1 VLGTAPESIVPSAT
15 QGRGGAGLCPAGAA
29 GGQGREVKLC
39 MFSPPGRELERGWPG
54 RVEGDRVIQLA
65 AQTLQ
70 SFFTGGG
77 QAREHADYP
86 LADVHLRAPVLHP
99 PAVRDFSAFRR
110 DDLAF
115 YFSNPA
121 AILGPEDE
129 VPYPDGTDELDYE
142 LEVAAVIGA
151 DGAIGGFTLMND
163 WTARDLLRGELGEG
177 LGPAKS
183 KDFATSLGPFVL
195 TPDEF
200 DGRSGTAVARVN
212 GEERS
217 RAELGLMNHTWEELL
232 ARASRHTRLLP
243 GDVLGSGSVETD
255 REGARLRPGDV
266 VELELDGIGVLRNV
280 VGTRPHVA
288 SEGL

>member
-1 VLGTAPESIVPSAT
+1 
-15 QGRGGAGLCPAGAA
+15 
-29 GGQGREVKLC
+29 VKLC

-54 RVEGDRVIQLA
+54 RIEGDRVIQLA

-77 QAREHADYP
+77 QAREHAEYP
-86 LADVHLRAPVLHP
+86 LAEVHLKAPVLHP
-99 PAVRDFSAFRR
+99 PSVRDFSSFRR

-115 YFSNPA
+115 YLSNPA
-121 AILGPEDE
+121 AMYGPEDE
-129 VPYPDGTDELDYE
+129 IPYPVGTNELDYE

-151 DGAIGGFTLMND
+151 DGQIGGFTLMND
-163 WTARDLLRGELGEG
+163 WTARDLLRNELAGG

-183 KDFATSLGPFVL
+183 KDFAISLGPTLL
-195 TPDEF
+195 TPDVF
-200 DGRSGTAVARVN
+200 GGRSGTAVARVN

-217 RAELGLMNHTWEELL
+217 RADLGAMRRSWDEIVAHAAQN
-232 ARASRHTRLLP
+232 TRLMP
-243 GDVLGSGSVETD
+243 GDVIGSGSLEPE

-280 VGTRPHVA
+280 VGRPSLPDQA
-288 SEGL
+288 ER